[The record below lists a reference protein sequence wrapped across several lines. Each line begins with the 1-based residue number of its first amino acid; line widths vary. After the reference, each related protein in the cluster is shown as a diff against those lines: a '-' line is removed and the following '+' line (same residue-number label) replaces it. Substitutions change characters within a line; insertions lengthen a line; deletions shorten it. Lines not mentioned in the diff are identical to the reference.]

1 VTGTLYSSTKFLNN
15 KSEYALKKQEKLVI
29 QECNL
34 FGDRDDLDTAFKDA
48 VSMID
53 ASCKDNSA
61 YAITALMLVWNTL
74 SKKYDIYPKQV
85 DSK

>member
-1 VTGTLYSSTKFLNN
+1 MERVLD
-15 KSEYALKKQEKLVI
+15 KQEKLVI

-34 FGDRDDLDTAFKDA
+34 FGDRPELDTAFKDA

-74 SKKYDIYPKQV
+74 SKKYDIYPKQA
-85 DSK
+85 DSE

>member
-1 VTGTLYSSTKFLNN
+1 MEHVLD
-15 KSEYALKKQEKLVI
+15 KQEKLVI

-34 FGDRDDLDTAFKDA
+34 FGDRPNLDTAFKDA

-74 SKKYDIYPKQV
+74 SKKYDIYPKQA

>member
-1 VTGTLYSSTKFLNN
+1 MD
-15 KSEYALKKQEKLVI
+15 EQEKLVI

-34 FGDRDDLDTAFKDA
+34 FGDRPDLDTAFKDA

-74 SKKYDIYPKQV
+74 SKKYDIYPKPI
-85 DSK
+85 DSE

>member
-1 VTGTLYSSTKFLNN
+1 MERVLD
-15 KSEYALKKQEKLVI
+15 KQEKLVI

-34 FGDRDDLDTAFKDA
+34 FGDRPDLDTAFKDA

-74 SKKYDIYPKQV
+74 SKKYDIYPKQA
-85 DSK
+85 DSE

>member
-1 VTGTLYSSTKFLNN
+1 MATEL
-15 KSEYALKKQEKLVI
+15 
-29 QECNL
+29 
-34 FGDRDDLDTAFKDA
+34 KDA

>member
-1 VTGTLYSSTKFLNN
+1 MEHVLD
-15 KSEYALKKQEKLVI
+15 KQEKLVI

-34 FGDRDDLDTAFKDA
+34 FGDRPNLDTAFKDA

-74 SKKYDIYPKQV
+74 SKKYDIYPKQA
-85 DSK
+85 DSE

>member
-1 VTGTLYSSTKFLNN
+1 MERVLD
-15 KSEYALKKQEKLVI
+15 KQEKLVI

-34 FGDRDDLDTAFKDA
+34 FGDRPNLDTAFKDA
-48 VSMID
+48 VAMID

-74 SKKYDIYPKQV
+74 SKKYDIYPKQA
-85 DSK
+85 DSE